1 MARLKIGVLGKV
13 LGTAGVLV
21 ALMAVIGFFSIG
33 KLDGVARKSDL
44 MYTNSVQSLQTMG
57 QFGIALN
64 DQQRMV
70 WKGIALIGDDAQQAK
85 ADRNT
90 AASVTIAR
98 TMLKA
103 QSTGYLFP
111 DEKALM
117 ARIVSGYSRYE
128 KLRGQV
134 RSLSRQGRRAD
145 ALALTT
151 KLSAVHE
158 PLSANV
164 VKDFKLNSAAAESY
178 RKQIDD
184 SKSSSRTAIIVLL
197 LLAVAIGA
205 ALSIVLARGLKRSVN
220 DVLDRVASVRD
231 HGVQGLRGAIGA
243 MAEGD
248 LTHEVQLPT
257 QPIERIAS
265 DELGEVAGAVNN
277 IIDEMGS
284 TVDSYNKTR
293 ESLVDLLGEVDRT
306 ASMLSSSSQQMASTS
321 EEAGR
326 AVGEI
331 AGAVGEI
338 AAGSERQVR
347 AAEATRASIQ
357 QLSANA
363 ADSASSART
372 AQDEATEAERV
383 AAEGAAAVEQAT
395 TMMGEVSASSE
406 AASLA
411 IRQLGAKSDEIGGIV
426 DTITSIAEQTNLLAL
441 NAAIEAA
448 RAGEQGRGFAV
459 VAEEVRKLAEE
470 SQEAAGSIASLIGEI
485 QSETGN
491 AVEVVETG
499 ARQTAQGATTVEEA
513 RASFALIVER
523 VRSMNARVGE
533 ITAAAAEV
541 ASVTTAITS
550 EVTEVVAVAEQSSA
564 SSEEVSAST
573 EQTSASAQEIAAS
586 AQELAATAAHLEAL
600 VGRFTLTA
608 A

>member
-1 MARLKIGVLGKV
+1 MSRLKVGVLGKV
-13 LGTAGVLV
+13 LGTAGILV
-21 ALMAVIGFFSIG
+21 VLMAVVGFFSIG
-33 KLDGVARKSDL
+33 KLNGVARKSDL
-44 MYTNSVQSLQTMG
+44 MYANSVESLQSMG
-57 QFGIALN
+57 RFGIALN

-70 WKGIALIGDDAQQAK
+70 WKGIALVGDPAQQTK
-85 ADRNT
+85 VDKTN
-90 AASVTIAR
+90 AAAVTIAR
-98 TMLKA
+98 VTLKD
-103 QSTGYLFP
+103 QSTGHLFP
-111 DEKALM
+111 QEKAVM
-117 ARIVSGYSRYE
+117 ARIVSRYAQYE
-128 KLRGQV
+128 RLRGQV
-134 RSLSRQGRRAD
+134 RSLARQGRRAD
-145 ALALTT
+145 ALALMP

-158 PLSANV
+158 PMAADVNA
-164 VKDFKLNSAAAESY
+164 DFAINSKAAAAY
-178 RKQIDD
+178 RTQIDD
-184 SKSSSRTAIIVLL
+184 TAHSSRTAILLILL
-197 LLAVAIGA
+197 LSAIVGA
-205 ALSIVLARGLKRSVN
+205 ALSFFLARGLKRSVS

-248 LTHEVQLPT
+248 LTHEVTLPT

-265 DELGEVAGAVNN
+265 DELGEVAGAINT
-277 IIDEMGS
+277 IIDEMGG

-293 ESLVDLLGEVDRT
+293 ESLVELLGEVDRT
-306 ASMLSSSSQQMASTS
+306 ASMLTSSSQQMASTS

-357 QLSANA
+357 QLSANS
-363 ADSASSART
+363 ADSAHSART

-383 AAEGAAAVEQAT
+383 A
-395 TMMGEVSASSE
+395 SSE
-406 AASLA
+406 AASTA

-470 SQEAAGSIASLIGEI
+470 SQQAAGSIASLIAEI
-485 QSETGN
+485 QAETGN
-491 AVEVVETG
+491 AVAVVESG
-499 ARQTAQGATTVEEA
+499 ARQTAAGATTVEEA
-513 RASFALIVER
+513 RTSFALIVER
-523 VRSMNARVGE
+523 VRSMNERVGE
-533 ITAAAAEV
+533 ITAAATEV
-541 ASVTTAITS
+541 ASVTTTITS

-586 AQELAATAAHLEAL
+586 AEELAATAAHLEAL

>member
-1 MARLKIGVLGKV
+1 MSRLKIGVLGKV
-13 LGTAGVLV
+13 LGTAGILV
-21 ALMAVIGFFSIG
+21 VLMAVVGIFSID
-33 KLDGVARKSDL
+33 KLNGVARKSDQ
-44 MYTNSVQSLQTMG
+44 MYTNSVQSLQLMG

-70 WKGIALIGDDAQQAK
+70 WKGIALIGDPAKQADA
-85 ADRNT
+85 DTTT
-90 AASVTIAR
+90 AAAVKIAR
-98 TMLKA
+98 TNLKA

-111 DEKALM
+111 NEKALM
-117 ARIVSGYSRYE
+117 ARIVSRYSQYE

-134 RSLSRQGRRAD
+134 RSLTRQGRRAE
-145 ALALTT
+145 AIALTT
-151 KLSAVHE
+151 KLSAVHT
-158 PLSANV
+158 PLSADV
-164 VKDFKLNSAAAESY
+164 VKDFTLNSDAAEAY
-178 RKQIDD
+178 RKSVDD
-184 SKSSSRTAIIVLL
+184 SASSSRTAIIVILL
-197 LLAVAIGA
+197 LSAIVGA
-205 ALSIVLARGLKRSVN
+205 ALSFFLARGLKRSVN

-248 LTHEVQLPT
+248 LTHEVELPT
-257 QPIERIAS
+257 QPIDRIAS
-265 DELGEVAGAVNN
+265 DELGEVAGAINN
-277 IIDEMGS
+277 IIEEMGG

-293 ESLVDLLGEVDRT
+293 ESLVELLGEVDRT
-306 ASMLSSSSQQMASTS
+306 ASILSSSSQQMASTS

-363 ADSASSART
+363 ADSAQSART

-406 AASLA
+406 AASTA

-470 SQEAAGSIASLIGEI
+470 SQEAAGSIASLIAEI
-485 QSETGN
+485 QAETGN
-491 AVEVVETG
+491 AVEVVESG
-499 ARQTAQGATTVEEA
+499 ARQTAAGATTVEDA

-523 VRSMNARVGE
+523 VRSMNERVGE
-533 ITAAAAEV
+533 ITAAATEV

-586 AQELAATAAHLEAL
+586 AEELAATAAHLEAL
-600 VGRFTLTA
+600 VGKFTLTA

>member
-21 ALMAVIGFFSIG
+21 VLMAIVGIFSIG
-33 KLDGVARKSDL
+33 KLNGVAKKSDL
-44 MYTNSVQSLQTMG
+44 MYTNSVQSLQSMG
-57 QFGIALN
+57 RFGIALN

-70 WKGIALIGDDAQQAK
+70 WKGIALTGDDAAQAD
-85 ADRNT
+85 ADKKT
-90 AASVTIAR
+90 AAAVTIAR
-98 TMLKA
+98 STLKD

-111 DEKALM
+111 NEKALM
-117 ARIVSGYSRYE
+117 ARIVSRYSQYE

-134 RSLSRQGRRAD
+134 RSLTRQGRRAE
-145 ALALTT
+145 AIALTT
-151 KLSAVHE
+151 KLSAIHT
-158 PLSANV
+158 PLSDDV
-164 VKDFKLNSAAAESY
+164 VKDFTLNSDAAEAY
-178 RKQIDD
+178 RKSVDD
-184 SKSSSRTAIIVLL
+184 TANSSRTAIIIILL
-197 LLAVAIGA
+197 LSAIVGVV
-205 ALSIVLARGLKRSVN
+205 LSVLLARGLKRSVS

-243 MAEGD
+243 MADGD
-248 LTHEVQLPT
+248 LTHEVSLPT
-257 QPIERIAS
+257 QPIDRIAS
-265 DELGEVAGAVNN
+265 DELGEVAGAINT
-277 IIDEMGS
+277 IIDEMGG

-293 ESLVDLLGEVDRT
+293 ESLVELLGEVDRT
-306 ASMLSSSSQQMASTS
+306 AGILSSSSQQMASTS

-363 ADSASSART
+363 ADSAQSAKT

-406 AASLA
+406 AASTA

-459 VAEEVRKLAEE
+459 VAEEVRRLAEE
-470 SQEAAGSIASLIGEI
+470 SQDAAGSIASLIAEI
-485 QSETGN
+485 QAETGN
-491 AVEVVETG
+491 AVEVVESG
-499 ARQTAQGATTVEEA
+499 ARQTAAGATTVEEA

-523 VRSMNARVGE
+523 VRSMNERVGE
-533 ITAAAAEV
+533 ITAAATEV

-586 AQELAATAAHLEAL
+586 AEELAATAAHLEAL

>member
-1 MARLKIGVLGKV
+1 MSRLKVGVLGKV
-13 LGTAGVLV
+13 LGTAGILV
-21 ALMAVIGFFSIG
+21 VLMAIVGFFSIG
-33 KLDGVARKSDL
+33 KLNGVADKSDL
-44 MYTNSVQSLQTMG
+44 MYANSVESLQSMG
-57 QFGIALN
+57 RFGIALN

-85 ADRNT
+85 ADKAT
-90 AASVTIAR
+90 AAAVTIAR
-98 TMLKA
+98 ATLRD

-111 DEKALM
+111 QEKAVM
-117 ARIVSGYSRYE
+117 AHIVSGYAQYE

-134 RSLSRQGRRAD
+134 RSLSRQGRRAE
-145 ALALTT
+145 AIALTT
-151 KLSAVHE
+151 KISAVHE
-158 PLSANV
+158 PLAADVNE
-164 VKDFKLNSAAAESY
+164 DFAINSKAAAAY
-178 RKQIDD
+178 RTQIDD
-184 SKSSSRTAIIVLL
+184 TARSSRTAIIIILL
-197 LLAVAIGA
+197 LSATVGA
-205 ALSIVLARGLKRSVN
+205 ALSFFLARGLKRSVS

-243 MAEGD
+243 MADGD
-248 LTHEVQLPT
+248 LTREVELPT
-257 QPIERIAS
+257 RPIDRIAS
-265 DELGEVAGAVNN
+265 DELGEVATAINT
-277 IIDEMGS
+277 IIDEMGG

-293 ESLVDLLGEVDRT
+293 ESLVELLGEVDRT
-306 ASMLSSSSQQMASTS
+306 ASILSSSSQQMASTS

-363 ADSASSART
+363 ADSAQSART

-406 AASLA
+406 AASTA

-470 SQEAAGSIASLIGEI
+470 SQQAASSISALIGEI
-485 QSETGN
+485 QAETGR
-491 AVEVVETG
+491 AVEVVELGG
-499 ARQTAQGATTVEEA
+499 ARTDEGTRTVQQAREAFERINGQVEE
-513 RASFALIVER
+513 
-523 VRSMNARVGE
+523 MGARVGE
-533 ITAAAAEV
+533 IAYAVDQLTQTSQRMDAEIAEV
-541 ASVTTAITS
+541 AAVSEQTS
-550 EVTEVVAVAEQSSA
+550 AATQQ
-564 SSEEVSAST
+564 VSAST
-573 EQTSASAQEIAAS
+573 QETSHAAQTIVASAGTLAETAG
-586 AQELAATAAHLEAL
+586 ELTRL
-600 VGRFTLTA
+600 VGEFTLPE
-608 A
+608 